1 LLYAPNV
8 KNQIVQMQVK
18 LRVVSGPQTG
28 RIFTFDQHDTF
39 MIGRSEDS
47 HFCLPQD
54 RFFSRHHCILEIAP
68 PQCFLRDLGSLNG
81 TYVNGIKVETA
92 HLTNGDRI
100 QGGETVLE
108 VEVGIDEAQNYS
120 QNTEQL
126 IKTTPSLI
134 TVRCLNCGIPSS
146 AESSRP
152 DAKFSYVCD
161 DCREILKKNPQ
172 TIPNY
177 EMIKILGQGGM
188 GSVMLARG
196 ISDGRVVAIKT
207 LLPEVAV
214 SEQSLKRFIREIE
227 VAASLRHPHIV
238 SYIEHG
244 THNGIVYLVTEFV
257 SGMDAAKLSKYR
269 GGKLNFQEV
278 AKIIEQTL
286 SALAFAHSQGFVH
299 RDIKE
304 QNILVDG
311 EFPGCVAKLT
321 DFGLAKSFK
330 QSGMSGVT
338 MVGDVAGTIA
348 YMPPEQIR
356 DFKEVR
362 PPSDIYAM
370 GMTAYSLL
378 TGSHALDIS
387 PRAGIAETVKAI
399 FEKPIIPIL
408 SRIPDLPP
416 QFGAVIETA
425 IAKDVN
431 QRWHSAGAMR
441 EALLR
446 SLG

>member
-1 LLYAPNV
+1 MRV
-8 KNQIVQMQVK
+8 T
-18 LRVVSGPQTG
+18 LRVISGPQVG
-28 RIFTFDQHDTF
+28 RVFTFDQHDTF

-81 TYVNGIKVETA
+81 TYVNGFRVETA
-92 HLTNGDRI
+92 HLKNGDRV
-100 QGGETVLE
+100 QGGETILE
-108 VEVGIDEAQNYS
+108 IEVT
-120 QNTEQL
+120 TESVYETPPTPSSPDIL
-126 IKTTPSLI
+126 VTTPSLV
-134 TVRCLNCGIPSS
+134 TVQCLNCGIPSS
-146 AESSRP
+146 AEASRP
-152 DAKFSYVCD
+152 DAKMSYVCD
-161 DCREILKKNPQ
+161 DCREKLKKNPQ
-172 TIPNY
+172 PIPNY
-177 EMIKILGQGGM
+177 EMIRILGQGGM
-188 GSVMLARG
+188 GSVMLAR
-196 ISDGRVVAIKT
+196 SQKDGRAVAIKT

-214 SEQSLKRFIREIE
+214 SEQSLKRFMREIE
-227 VAASLRHPHIV
+227 VSSSLQHPNIV

-244 THNGIVYLVTEFV
+244 THNGVVYLVTEFV
-257 SGMDAAKLSKYR
+257 GGMDASKLAKHR

-278 AKIIEQTL
+278 VKIIEQTL
-286 SALAFAHSQGFVH
+286 AALDFAHAQGFVH

-311 EFPGCVAKLT
+311 NFPNYRAKLT

-330 QSGMSGVT
+330 QAGMSGVT

-348 YMPPEQIR
+348 YMPPEQVR

-362 PPSDIYAM
+362 PPADIYAC

-378 TGSHALDIS
+378 TGTHALDIS

-408 SRIPDLPP
+408 QRVPEVPHRVA
-416 QFGAVIETA
+416 AVIETA
-425 IAKDVN
+425 IAKEVEL
-431 QRWHSAGAMR
+431 RWRTAGEMR

-446 SLG
+446 AMT